1 MDWWNT
7 ACENLVIEEFAQ
19 RSMYAPLERFV
30 LHGAHLQQQQQQG
43 FPQEFLILFFFAT
56 AESSTIQL
64 FYSPNVG
71 LRARS
76 KSLHA
81 RSRSLRPDQ
90 TVFFTGLVAKGACS
104 TVVRLLGSR
113 RNRRFWMPK
122 TLEGWFRF
130 WVGFF
135 SFFLEN
141 WTQFWF
147 PLF

>member
-1 MDWWNT
+1 LAW
-7 ACENLVIEEFAQ
+7 
-19 RSMYAPLERFV
+19 RSLAAAAAGLSTRVSYT
-30 LHGAHLQQQQQQG
+30 
-43 FPQEFLILFFFAT
+43 LFFFAT
-56 AESSTIQL
+56 AESPTIQL
-64 FYSPNVG
+64 FYSLNVVG

-122 TLEGWFRF
+122 TL
-130 WVGFF
+130 
-135 SFFLEN
+135 
-141 WTQFWF
+141 
-147 PLF
+147 